1 MSLPKFPVLAL
12 QLLYSCLLGNC
23 LAWPVAAIRL
33 DLAHP
38 NAKAVRRTPQF
49 TCDRRQRCS
58 FALILI
64 AVFHRQPHRT
74 FAELRGIRLRGL
86 LLLCLFHNGQ
96 HSEGFALR

>member
-1 MSLPKFPVLAL
+1 MQFAVPTH
-12 QLLYSCLLGNC
+12 QLFDPRLLGTG
-23 LAWPVAAIRL
+23 LARPFATLTL

-49 TCDRRQRCS
+49 ARDPRQRRS

-74 FAELRGIRLRGL
+74 LAELT
-86 LLLCLFHNGQ
+86 FSHM
-96 HSEGFALR
+96 